1 MMIVE
6 ETCEECRFLTSGR
19 CPKHTPQITFTPVQ
33 TTITWPPTFTFTPFQ
48 LAPQG
53 WQCPCCKT
61 VYAPH
66 IPSCGC
72 ATTVSVYTT
81 GSTTGAS

>member
-1 MMIVE
+1 MMQIL
-6 ETCEECRFLTSGR
+6 EECEACLQSTSGQ
-19 CPKHTPQITFTPVQ
+19 CPKHTVLVTVTP

-61 VYAPH
+61 IYAPH

-72 ATTVSVYTT
+72 ASTVSVYTT
-81 GSTTGAS
+81 TSSASPA

>member
-1 MMIVE
+1 MMIVG
-6 ETCEECRFLTSGR
+6 ETCEECRMLTSGM
-19 CPKHTPQITFTPVQ
+19 CPKHAPQVTFTPVP

-53 WQCPCCKT
+53 WQCPCCRM

-66 IPSCGC
+66 VPSCGC
-72 ATTVSVYTT
+72 AATVSVYTT
-81 GSTTGAS
+81 TSSAGSA

>member
-1 MMIVE
+1 MMQVGEI
-6 ETCEECRFLTSGR
+6 CEACLQSTSGQ
-19 CPKHTPQITFTPVQ
+19 CPKHTVLVTFTP
-33 TTITWPPTFTFTPFQ
+33 TTIPWPPTFTFTPFQ

-61 VYAPH
+61 IYAPH

-72 ATTVSVYTT
+72 ASTVSVYTT
-81 GSTTGAS
+81 TSTGAQS